1 MNIAMPV
8 MPMPVIVHSNSHGHS
23 GPWTESDTNLLIA
36 IWIAFTIIGLIGI
49 GIEYGAY
56 RRRNSRYAG
65 TFVDFLIDIDG
76 TFIGFMSW
84 SLSFIVQIVYAI
96 GLLVY
101 GIYQYITLLQQ

>member
-36 IWIAFTIIGLIGI
+36 IWVAFTIIGLIGI
-49 GIEYGAY
+49 GIEYGIY
-56 RRRNSRYAG
+56 RRRSRYDG
-65 TFVDFLIDIDG
+65 TFVDFLIGIDG

-84 SLSFIVQIVYAI
+84 ASSFIVQIVYAI
-96 GLLVY
+96 GLLIY
-101 GIYQYITLLQQ
+101 GIYSIL